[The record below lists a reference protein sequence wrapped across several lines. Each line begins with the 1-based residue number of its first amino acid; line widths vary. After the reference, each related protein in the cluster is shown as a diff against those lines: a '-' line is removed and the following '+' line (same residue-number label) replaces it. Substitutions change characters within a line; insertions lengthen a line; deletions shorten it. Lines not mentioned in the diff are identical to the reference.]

1 MEFIF
6 NRPKREIDRVFLHC
20 SASSLPAHDDVS
32 VIRSWHL
39 KNGWSDVGYH
49 YFIRFDGMIQI
60 GRNLEQTPAAQKGH
74 NVGTIA
80 ICLAGNTISDFTD
93 EQFESLQSLC
103 KQINKQIP
111 DVTFHGHC
119 EVAPKLCPVFD
130 YQEVLDLDELGKMLG
145 ENFEPNRHKKVEAQ
159 AKFIEVFEE
168 LMDISRR
175 LEDLM
180 RVSQELGDMIDEL

>member
-1 MEFIF
+1 MRVLKRNGTYQNVEFDKIT
-6 NRPKREIDRVFLHC
+6 RR
-20 SASSLPAHDDVS
+20 
-32 VIRSWHL
+32 
-39 KNGWSDVGYH
+39 
-49 YFIRFDGMIQI
+49 
-60 GRNLEQTPAAQKGH
+60 
-74 NVGTIA
+74 
-80 ICLAGNTISDFTD
+80 
-93 EQFESLQSLC
+93 LQSLC
-103 KQINKQIP
+103 KQINNQIP

-130 YQEVLDLDELGKMLG
+130 YQEVLDLDELGKMLD
-145 ENFEPNRHKKVEAQ
+145 ENVESNRHKKVEAQ